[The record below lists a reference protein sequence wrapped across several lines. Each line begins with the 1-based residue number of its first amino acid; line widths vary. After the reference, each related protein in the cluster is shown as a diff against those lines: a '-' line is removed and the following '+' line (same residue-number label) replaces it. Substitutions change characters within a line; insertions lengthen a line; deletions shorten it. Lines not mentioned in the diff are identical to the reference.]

1 MLEHLKVATRPR
13 WVGFTVFVLFLIVTF
28 VLLGRWQL
36 HRAHQQAAEDAMRD
50 AARTAATTD
59 VGQVTQPGVA
69 PPPAAEWRSV
79 TATGT
84 YDSAHQLLVR
94 NRTADPGNGYL
105 VIVPLRTAAGPD
117 LLVMRGWI
125 PSGDTASAPND
136 IPTVPTGVVTVE
148 GRLRLPEP
156 SSERAGLPAGQVERI
171 VPSEVAAL
179 TGRPTYGGW
188 VALGTEQP
196 SATGTAAEV
205 TTLPDG
211 SVPQGR
217 WPISHTVYAVQWFI
231 FGLIAVVGWV
241 ILLRRDVQAEALPA
255 EHEPATHD
263 V

>member
-1 MLEHLKVATRPR
+1 MLEHLRVATRPR
-13 WVGFTVFVLFLIVTF
+13 WVGFTVFVVVLIVTF

-36 HRAHQQAAEDAMRD
+36 HRAHQQSAEDMMRD
-50 AARTAATTD
+50 AARTAAPVD
-59 VGQVTQPGVA
+59 VGQVTHPGT
-69 PPPAAEWRSV
+69 PPGAEAEWRSI

-84 YDSAHQLLVR
+84 YDAAHQLLVR
-94 NRTADPGNGYL
+94 NRSSDAGNGYL
-105 VIVPLRTAAGPD
+105 VLVPLRTSSGND
-117 LLVMRGWI
+117 LVVMRGWI
-125 PSGDTASAPND
+125 PSGPTADAPAE
-136 IPTVPTGVVTVE
+136 VPAVPAGVVTVS

-156 SSERAGLPAGQVERI
+156 SSGPADLPTGQVERI
-171 VPSEVAAL
+171 VPGEMGAL

-188 VALGTEQP
+188 VALGAEQP
-196 SATGTAAEV
+196 SAAGTAAEV

-241 ILLRRDVQAEALPA
+241 ILLRRDVQAEQ
-255 EHEPATHD
+255 EPAQAATAAQD